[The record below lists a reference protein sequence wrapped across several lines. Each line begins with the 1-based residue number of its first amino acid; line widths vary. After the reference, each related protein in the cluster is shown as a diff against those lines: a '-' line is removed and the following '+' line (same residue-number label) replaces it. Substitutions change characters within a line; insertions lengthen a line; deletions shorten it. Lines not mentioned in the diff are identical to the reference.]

1 MSPKEFYYALK
12 FKQEREN
19 QELEYDMRLQYVV
32 ARFQAVLL
40 INPQLPKGKGIN
52 DPRELVQFS
61 WETTPTQSVDQMK
74 TFLQGMARSANK
86 KHKKDGSNTK

>member
-1 MSPKEFYYALK
+1 
-12 FKQEREN
+12 
-19 QELEYDMRLQYVV
+19 
-32 ARFQAVLL
+32 
-40 INPQLPKGKGIN
+40 
-52 DPRELVQFS
+52 LVQFS